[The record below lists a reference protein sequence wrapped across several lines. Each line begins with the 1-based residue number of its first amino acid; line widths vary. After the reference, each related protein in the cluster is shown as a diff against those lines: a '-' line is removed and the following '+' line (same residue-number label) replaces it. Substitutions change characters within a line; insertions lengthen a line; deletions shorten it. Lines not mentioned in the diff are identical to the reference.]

1 MCKVITLHNMK
12 YEKDLEAIGLS
23 SSEAKIYLASLALG
37 PASAI
42 QLAQKLGITR
52 QSIYELLP
60 SIMEKGLVKQVQ
72 IGTRRHFQAVNPDI
86 LRDRA
91 HSISQK
97 VEEIIPQL
105 KSRQAETNAVPLVSV
120 YENPLSMRE
129 WYTAFMDQAGKG
141 DQMLF
146 WATVTVWRKLDT
158 DFYKKFVKFKDD
170 HQVQDMIIATDS
182 PEARQTAASMHS
194 PNREYRFTSTGW
206 LTNAEMWVWNNQIV
220 YLTLKENATNMI
232 VIESESLA
240 AIERFNFRNAWSHLE
255 K

>member
-1 MCKVITLHNMK
+1 MK
-12 YEKDLEAIGLS
+12 FEKDLESIGLNA
-23 SSEAKIYLASLALG
+23 SEAKLYLANLSLG

-72 IGTRRHFQAVNPDI
+72 IGTRRYFQAVNPDI

-91 HSISQK
+91 QAISAK

-105 KSRQAETNAVPLVSV
+105 KSRQAETNAVPLVTV

-129 WYTAFMDQAGKG
+129 WYTALMAQAGKG
-141 DQMLF
+141 DQMLI
-146 WATVTVWRKLDT
+146 WSTGNLWYELDAE
-158 DFYKKFVKFKDD
+158 FYGKFAEFKDT
-170 HQVQDMIIATDS
+170 HEVQDMVIAPDT
-182 PEARQTAASMHS
+182 PEARQAAETLKS
-194 PNREYRFTSTGW
+194 PRREYRFTSAWW

-232 VIESESLA
+232 VIESETLA
-240 AIERFNFRNAWSHLE
+240 AIERFNFRNAWNQLE
-255 K
+255 KK